1 MAMPRLA
8 GGTLLT
14 LSPSIMH
21 VAGGRIL
28 QPGDDA
34 QQRRLAAAGRAD
46 EDDELAILD
55 LEVDALQHL
64 DPAEGFADVLEFRA
78 SPRQIPLTA

>member
-8 GGTLLT
+8 GGMSMTF
-14 LSPSIMH
+14 
-21 VAGGRIL
+21 VAVDQHAARGRIL

-46 EDDELAILD
+46 EDDELAVLH

-64 DPAEGFADVLEFRA
+64 DLAEGLSLMDSRVVSE
-78 SPRQIPLTA
+78 PTG